1 MTRDNRI
8 ALPSGAEKVL
18 WMRNF
23 LIECRAVSEDTG
35 GVLSLLDFTVAPND
49 GPPLH
54 IHHNEDETFLVL
66 DGTFTIQIGDT
77 TYDVSRGGC
86 VFGARDVKHGFVNTG
101 SSPGRLLVVATPAG
115 LEHYFEEGGGPAQ
128 ARTLP
133 PPAGAPDLELV
144 TRVGAK
150 YRFDVVG
157 PQLRGGSF

>member
-1 MTRDNRI
+1 MTIDNRI
-8 ALPSGAEKVL
+8 ALPSGAEKAL

-35 GVLSLLDFTVAPND
+35 GVLSLLDFTVGPND

-86 VFGARDVKHGFVNTG
+86 VFGARHVKHGFVNTG

-115 LEHYFEEGGGPAQ
+115 IEHYFEEGGGLAQ

-150 YRFDVVG
+150 YRFEVVG
-157 PQLRGGSF
+157 PPLRGASS